1 MGQAMQKFT
10 SLTAGAIALSVRL
23 AYLSQQEAFVG

>member
-1 MGQAMQKFT
+1 MQKFT
-10 SLTAGAIALSVRL
+10 SLTAGTIALSVRL

>member
-1 MGQAMQKFT
+1 MQKFT
-10 SLTAGAIALSVRL
+10 SLTAGAIALGVCL

>member
-1 MGQAMQKFT
+1 MQKFT
-10 SLTAGAIALSVRL
+10 SLTAGAIALSVYL

>member
-1 MGQAMQKFT
+1 MQKFT
-10 SLTAGAIALSVRL
+10 SLTAGAIALRVCL

>member
-1 MGQAMQKFT
+1 MQKFT
-10 SLTAGAIALSVRL
+10 SLTAGAFALSVCL

>member
-1 MGQAMQKFT
+1 MQKFT

>member
-1 MGQAMQKFT
+1 MQKLT
-10 SLTAGAIALSVRL
+10 SLTAGAIALSVCW